1 MDEAASAY
9 TFDRDQ
15 AAQQLDLM
23 FGTDRGWLELACI
36 DGPPDAEPKPD
47 MQTKGWHVWS
57 IQREAI
63 LDRIG
68 ELTVKYGNVY
78 TCVSL
83 FDRSY
88 NRAKRYAKPGRV
100 ILVDDALV
108 AGCTFAIETSPGNYQ
123 SMLLL
128 DREED
133 AATREQIARRAAYAN
148 GGDHGGWDCT
158 QMCRIGGTV
167 NNKQKYGEPHQV
179 RLVVGS
185 GQTYSADE
193 LLARW
198 PATVLPSTATGNTS
212 IDWHAVALQRGNLER
227 LVNADGIPRRL
238 KPGTFSYRVLTGEVT
253 VPDRSVRRKMISKGV
268 VGVGYP
274 DDEAA
279 AILQALC
286 DYGHSA
292 EKGTD
297 WLNQDIARCIAK
309 SREEWAAQGVTI
321 TVVPSHGGLT
331 QPAAPLQDTLRK
343 SRARKDRPQRLTTL
357 DYYDDICQR
366 ADAEGR
372 VNETRIQAAAR
383 LNISVPTVARFEHE
397 LTERG
402 FLKRHTVRKRGAT
415 TSYLQVSRINIESAP
430 QLGPASTAELVVS
443 QAQPQNAEIAQQN
456 AENHDAALPI
466 EGTHRPDSSSLVTRP
481 VVRAAPETVL
491 DAVSAACDI
500 KGNDA
505 EAAWRYFR
513 RTFPHLV
520 VKLSPNFAVA
530 KNKFIADLYES
541 ELAFRECAPEH
552 AGALDI
558 VQLGQVRANRRLEQP
573 PLLDVTGVRAI
584 GVQPPRNEQT
594 TGACVPSLPDVQAQS
609 RIETQQVQATAAS
622 AAPVHESSEIAPIRL
637 VQAWRYKQN
646 AQGLAQGATP

>member
-47 MQTKGWHVWS
+47 MQTKGWYVWP
-57 IQREAI
+57 IQRELI
-63 LDRIG
+63 LDVAG

-108 AGCTFAIETSPGNYQ
+108 AGCTFATETSPDNYQ

-128 DREED
+128 DRAED

-185 GQTYSADE
+185 GQTYSAKE

-198 PATVLPSTATGNTS
+198 PATVLPATAGDTS
-212 IDWHAVALQRGNLER
+212 LDWHTVALQRGNLER
-227 LVNADGIPRRL
+227 LVNTDGIPRRL
-238 KPGTFSYRVLTGEVT
+238 KPGTFSYRVLTGDVT

-402 FLKRHTVRKRGAT
+402 FLKRHTIRKRGAT
-415 TSYLQVSRINIESAP
+415 TSYLEVSRINIESAP
-430 QLGPASTAELVVS
+430 QLGAASTAELVVS

-466 EGTHRPDSSSLVTRP
+466 EGTHPL
-481 VVRAAPETVL
+481 
-491 DAVSAACDI
+491 AVSFQASAC
-500 KGNDA
+500 NM
-505 EAAWRYFR
+505 
-513 RTFPHLV
+513 
-520 VKLSPNFAVA
+520 
-530 KNKFIADLYES
+530 
-541 ELAFRECAPEH
+541 
-552 AGALDI
+552 
-558 VQLGQVRANRRLEQP
+558 Q
-573 PLLDVTGVRAI
+573 LDVTSTPTGLRLADAMRAAI
-584 GVQPPRNEQT
+584 EAAAGEHGRVSKKRVQEQWAVFFAGIRWSDREYARVLKRRT
-594 TGACVPSLPDVQAQS
+594 QEAQVARLTAWAQDAKTQPVDLKRKARSLAYRQRQAV
-609 RIETQQVQATAAS
+609 EEGHQAKAYA
-622 AAPVHESSEIAPIRL
+622 L
-637 VQAWRYKQN
+637 
-646 AQGLAQGATP
+646 GL